1 MLYNV
6 NEFFAKICDIES
18 IINHSAKAFAGGK
31 NGELFVEYVENEN
44 ICLTNGILT
53 SCEANQSSGFGLR
66 SYIGDKFA
74 YVHSSDLSEKSV
86 KNAVNELDF
95 AGRFFSESTCQPVAN
110 CAKNKSLELYP
121 DDRFVNSLPLQ
132 EKINFLRKLED
143 KVRQK
148 CQNVQTVTSRLVSSW
163 QVVLVAKHNG
173 FTIGDI
179 RPLVRMSL
187 FVILGKNGATESGS
201 FSAGG
206 RYLYDK
212 LLTDE
217 NVEKFANEA
226 IRSAEIKFESK
237 PAPAG
242 ELPVVLGNGWTGILL
257 HEAIGHGLE
266 ADANRK
272 GTSVFSTLMG
282 QKIAAKGVTVVDDGT
297 INGKRGSINIDDEGN
312 SSQCT
317 TLIEDGKLVG
327 YMYDE
332 MNAALMNS
340 CQTGNGRRESYAHPP
355 LARMTNTMMLSGNAT
370 QDEMISQVKYGVFA
384 KSFADGQVDTTSGN
398 FVFSSSEAYL
408 IENGK
413 ITQPVKGAML
423 IGNGPQILTHIQAIG
438 NDSKL
443 DEGVGTCGKDGQWVP
458 VGVGMPSILIDKI
471 TVGGSQI

>member
-1 MLYNV
+1 MAT
-6 NEFFAKICDIES
+6 NEFFAKICDIEA
-18 IINHSAKAFAGGK
+18 IINNSSKAFTGGK
-31 NGELFVEYVENEN
+31 SGELFVEYVENEN
-44 ICLTNGILT
+44 ICLTNGVLT
-53 SCEANQSSGFGLR
+53 NCVANQSSGFGLR
-66 SYIGDKFA
+66 SYLGDKFS
-74 YVHSSDLSEKSV
+74 YIHSSDLSEGSV
-86 KNAVNELDF
+86 KNAVKESEF
-95 AGRFFSESTCQPVAN
+95 ASRFYGESICHGDKIVRQN
-110 CAKNKSLELYP
+110 IDQNLYP
-121 DDRFVNSLPLQ
+121 SDKFIASLSLQ
-132 EKINFLRKLED
+132 DKIDFLRKLEA
-143 KVRQK
+143 KVREK
-148 CQNVQTVTSRLVSSW
+148 SQNVQTVTSRLVSSW
-163 QVVLVAKHNG
+163 QVVLVAKSNG
-173 FTIGDI
+173 VTVGDI
-179 RPLVRMSL
+179 RPLVRLTL
-187 FVILGKNGATESGS
+187 FVILAKNGTTESGS

-206 RYLYDK
+206 RYLYDE

-217 NVEKFANEA
+217 NVEKFASEA
-226 IRSAEIKFESK
+226 IRTAEIKFESK

-282 QKIAAKGVTVVDDGT
+282 ETIAAKGVTVVDDGT

-370 QDEMISQVKYGVFA
+370 QEEMISQVKYGIFA

-408 IENGK
+408 IEDGK

>member
-1 MLYNV
+1 MAT
-6 NEFFAKICDIES
+6 NEFFAKICDIEA
-18 IINHSAKAFAGGK
+18 IINSSSKAFTGGK
-31 NGELFVEYVENEN
+31 SGELFVEYVENEN
-44 ICLTNGILT
+44 ICLTNGVLT
-53 SCEANQSSGFGLR
+53 NCVANQSSGFGLR
-66 SYIGDKFA
+66 SYLDDKFS
-74 YVHSSDLSEKSV
+74 YIHSSDLSEDSV
-86 KNAVNELDF
+86 KNAVKESEF
-95 AGRFFSESTCQPVAN
+95 ASRFYGESICHGDKIVRQN
-110 CAKNKSLELYP
+110 IDQNLYP
-121 DDRFVNSLPLQ
+121 SDKFIASLSLQ
-132 EKINFLRKLED
+132 SKIDFLHKLEA
-143 KVRQK
+143 KVREK
-148 CQNVQTVTSRLVSSW
+148 SQNVQTVTSRLVSSW
-163 QVVLVAKHNG
+163 QVVLVAKSNG
-173 FTIGDI
+173 VTVGDI
-179 RPLVRMSL
+179 RPLVRLTL
-187 FVILGKNGATESGS
+187 FVILAKNGTTESGS

-206 RYLYDK
+206 RYLYDE

-217 NVEKFANEA
+217 NVEKFASEA
-226 IRSAEIKFESK
+226 IRTAEIKFESK

-282 QKIAAKGVTVVDDGT
+282 ETIAAKGVTVVDDGT

-355 LARMTNTMMLSGNAT
+355 LARMTNTMMLSGNST
-370 QDEMISQVKYGVFA
+370 QEEMISQVKYGIFA

-408 IENGK
+408 IEDGK